1 VNFCMQVL
9 VLNSFYV
16 LVERE
21 EKVFDIWIIYP
32 IF

>member
-16 LVERE
+16 LVECE
-21 EKVFDIWIIYP
+21 EKVFDIWIMYP